1 MYADLLISWTVGA
14 VMRCWWSRCAELCD
28 RILNAYS
35 WLHVLWYLTIT
46 LFIPRP
52 THPFFFPAVTLVSP
66 INCCVLWNSQRWQ
79 TNNCFAQNRD
89 LLQLIERDRRLRLIN
104 QHLEEMKVQQAG
116 SLHASPEKPAEHSTY
131 PSISDS
137 RSQLNE
143 IDSPFHCRRDLFTQK
158 TRQRPEA
165 FPLTVFCVHSI
176 IIN

>member
-1 MYADLLISWTVGA
+1 MLSLGAGGQGVRNCVTWENFECIQLTTCLVIIDHYAF
-14 VMRCWWSRCAELCD
+14 
-28 RILNAYS
+28 Y
-35 WLHVLWYLTIT
+35 
-46 LFIPRP
+46 PQ
-52 THPFFFPAVTLVSP
+52 THPPFFFPAVTLVSP
-66 INCCVLWNSQRWQ
+66 INCCVLWKSQRWQ

-131 PSISDS
+131 PSVSDS

-143 IDSPFHCRRDLFTQK
+143 IDSPFHCRRDPVTQK
-158 TRQRPEA
+158 TRHRPEA